1 VGGPPPPGIALT
13 RSTGALHATTRARA
27 RTRVGRSAR
36 AVRDSLAAVRPVTRV
51 ATIDRESSAMGSKA
65 PVEGSSPRAPEAA
78 EGLIDYLNASW
89 TAFHAVEE
97 GKKMLLADGYVE
109 ISERDSWCVG
119 CV

>member
-1 VGGPPPPGIALT
+1 MPVGGPPGIALT
-13 RSTGALHATTRARA
+13 RTACATTRARA
-27 RTRVGRSAR
+27 NEWAGSAR
-36 AVRDSLAAVRPVTRV
+36 VRDSLAAVRPVTRV

>member
-1 VGGPPPPGIALT
+1 
-13 RSTGALHATTRARA
+13 
-27 RTRVGRSAR
+27 
-36 AVRDSLAAVRPVTRV
+36 
-51 ATIDRESSAMGSKA
+51 MGSK
-65 PVEGSSPRAPEAA
+65 VRADGAA

-97 GKKMLLADGYVE
+97 GKKMLLTDGYVE